1 MPPIMQSVRF
11 GMGNTLAL
19 GILLGGTVASA
30 RECPAPKGS
39 SPELASV
46 LAEDRIRFLARTLT
60 DTARRE
66 RDYAIGWSLT
76 YAGLSAASWV
86 MLPLSSSDDPGQ
98 LVETAWNSGT
108 SAFAAL
114 YVLYAPLSA
123 VRAVHKLNQ
132 RLASANDDVCAQL
145 AEAERVFFKV
155 ADNQKGGR
163 DALAHIGNVAFN
175 VGLGLVLGYALHRP
189 NGAAISTSIGVV
201 MGELMIATRPS
212 GALSTLADYQKG
224 RLLAPPTSPSLALP
238 FQLVPTL
245 QNQTYGLTLI
255 RSF

>member
-86 MLPLSSSDDPGQ
+86 MLPLSSSDEG
-98 LVETAWNSGT
+98 
-108 SAFAAL
+108 AACRNGMEL
-114 YVLYAPLSA
+114 GHVRVCRAVCSVCAA
-123 VRAVHKLNQ
+123 VRGA
-132 RLASANDDVCAQL
+132 RCAQI
-145 AEAERVFFKV
+145 E
-155 ADNQKGGR
+155 
-163 DALAHIGNVAFN
+163 
-175 VGLGLVLGYALHRP
+175 P
-189 NGAAISTSIGVV
+189 AAGV
-201 MGELMIATRPS
+201 R
-212 GALSTLADYQKG
+212 K
-224 RLLAPPTSPSLALP
+224 
-238 FQLVPTL
+238 
-245 QNQTYGLTLI
+245 
-255 RSF
+255 